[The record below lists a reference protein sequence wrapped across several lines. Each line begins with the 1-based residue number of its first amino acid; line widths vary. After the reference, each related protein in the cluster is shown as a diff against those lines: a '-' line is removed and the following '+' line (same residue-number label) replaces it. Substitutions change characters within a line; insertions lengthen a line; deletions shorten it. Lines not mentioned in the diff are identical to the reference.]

1 MILDFSFLLAFFV
14 TLAGI
19 FYLAWGGKA
28 KATNGADYVLS
39 GRKASSFNV
48 FGAITGTLVG
58 GSSTIGTAQLAFMYG
73 LSAWWFTLGA
83 GLACL
88 FLGLFVA
95 VPLRQSQAQTIPE
108 FIALYHGEGVRTA
121 ASLFTAAGMFIQI
134 VAQLLACG
142 AILAVLFDLSMVVS
156 ATISVL
162 LVAFFTLGGGM
173 KSAGLTGM
181 IKMVLIYLTMAVA
194 GLVALKLAGGWRG
207 LTTTFAAWPWFSL
220 FGYGVKEGVSDLLS
234 MLVGV
239 ISTQTYLQAIF
250 SATDSSVA
258 RRGALLS
265 AALIPPLGLFGILV
279 GLFMRQ
285 TMPEIQ
291 SALALP
297 TFILQHLPSG
307 FAGIAFAALL
317 IAAVGTAAGLALG
330 VATTLKV
337 DLLRYWLQNKLS
349 ELLIFRLITLAVLV
363 AAFVLLLTNL
373 GSAIMDWSFLSMGLR
388 GATLCF
394 PLLFAVFLPTTNWR
408 QAGLVSIMVA
418 PTAVVLLGFFPITGV
433 PPLFFGLG
441 LSLLVFMLT
450 LLLPGAKR

>member
-1 MILDFSFLLAFFV
+1 MTLDLSFLLAFFA

-19 FYLAWGGKA
+19 FYLAWGGKV
-28 KATNGADYVLS
+28 KATSGTDFTLS
-39 GRKASSFNV
+39 GRKASSLNV

-58 GSSTIGTAQLAFMYG
+58 GASTIGTAQLAFMYG

-88 FLGLFVA
+88 FLGLFIA

-121 ASLFTAAGMFIQI
+121 ASLFTAVGMFIQI

-142 AILAVLFDLSMVVS
+142 AVLAVLFDLSIVVS
-156 ATISVL
+156 AAISML
-162 LVAFFTLGGGM
+162 LVVFFTLGGGM

-181 IKMVLIYLTMAVA
+181 IKMLLIYLTMAVA
-194 GLVALKLAGGWRG
+194 GLMALKLAGGWRG
-207 LTTTFAAWPWFSL
+207 LTADFAAWPWFSL

-250 SATDSSVA
+250 SANNSLVA

-279 GLFMRQ
+279 GLYMRQ

-297 TFILQHLPSG
+297 AFILLHLPSG
-307 FAGIAFAALL
+307 FAGIAFASLL

-337 DLLRYWLQNKLS
+337 DLLRYWLKDRPS
-349 ELLIFRLITLAVLV
+349 ELLSFRLITLAVLV
-363 AAFVLLLTNL
+363 AAFLLLLSNL

-394 PLLFAVFLPTTNWR
+394 PLLFAVFLPKTNWR
-408 QAGLVSIMVA
+408 KAGFISIMIA
-418 PTAVVLLGFFPITGV
+418 PTAVVLLGFFPIIGV

-441 LSLLVFMLT
+441 LSLLVFVLT
-450 LLLPGAKR
+450 LLFSGAKR